1 MRTERSIPQLFGDVV
16 DQLST
21 LFRKEVQLVR
31 AETSEKVRQARGA
44 VVSMVIGGVIL
55 NTALVVLLGAA
66 VVWLTYAGLELRWS
80 ILLVG
85 AIAALIGYAFVQ
97 KGMSDLKASN
107 LAPSR
112 TMEQLQRDAYAARE
126 QVR

>member
-55 NTALVVLLGAA
+55 NTALVALLGAA